1 MSTCRNDC
9 QNNCKR
15 PCGHCSPCRG
25 CPVCFPLCCC
35 PAGPTGSPGPT
46 GPAGETVFLSG
57 FQAQLSNAAD
67 TLLEDNHNVLF
78 NLVTDQP
85 GSDITYNNATGE
97 FILHANKN
105 YYVSWWV
112 AVNGTKSAPIIEI
125 ATAINNS
132 PVAIASS
139 PQVTCQLS
147 GATLIPAGVVPQA
160 LSIMNV
166 SKDSVR
172 YAVTSIQASIV
183 ITELAV

>member
-1 MSTCRNDC
+1 MSTSKNDC
-9 QNNCKR
+9 QNDCKK
-15 PCGHCSPCRG
+15 PCDHCNPFSG
-25 CPVCFPLCCC
+25 CPACLPLFCC
-35 PAGPTGSPGPT
+35 PTGPTGPT

-57 FQAQLSNAAD
+57 FHAQLSNAAD
-67 TLLEDNHNVLF
+67 TLLEDNHNILF

-97 FILHANKN
+97 FRLHANKN
-105 YYVSWWV
+105 YYVSWWI
-112 AVNGTKSAPIIEI
+112 AVNGTKLAPIIEI
-125 ATAINNS
+125 AAAINNR

-147 GATLIPAGVVPQA
+147 GATLIPAGTAPQT

-166 SKDSVR
+166 SRDFVR
-172 YAVTSIQASIV
+172 YAVTSIQANIV